1 MSARGS
7 ARTGRSSHPA
17 TGRTTLRG
25 KQDKQHRL
33 KGFLIQKVR
42 ERNAIDGQDPN
53 TLRILNEEAD
63 RMLCQPASEAELRKA
78 EVRILNR
85 LRGTPAPPASG
96 RSSNCHTNRSAISHA
111 SDALGA
117 YYDRSNPG
125 SQRSSQAS
133 SRMGS
138 SRAPS
143 SRRSAMGDPL
153 QNQDYWLKF
162 TQMDVDNYQTEERR
176 RAEEAMRVKKANSKY
191 LDAQVNLKNRA
202 QEASKLAD
210 KQWKQEV
217 TKDYNRWQEE
227 NIVLEVSLQPSSRAL
242 SPVTPRLSVA
252 HWLAIYLY
260 VRCLAL
266 SALHHECEPR
276 GSAKQIRELDAK
288 RGVEDKRRPFSITA
302 GWSSFQYQE
311 SHSSYGD

>member
-227 NIVLEVSLQPSSRAL
+227 NIVLEAREKKKRAEYVADTDDICNKAEAL
-242 SPVTPRLSVA
+242 RLS
-252 HWLAIYLY
+252 
-260 VRCLAL
+260 
-266 SALHHECEPR
+266 EQ
-276 GSAKQIRELDAK
+276 AKDRKFDMVSRLM
-288 RGVEDKRRPFSITA
+288 
-302 GWSSFQYQE
+302 
-311 SHSSYGD
+311 